1 VVDDQSA
8 ARFRLDERVHAE
20 RRQPE
25 VMPERLPVR
34 IAWIRIRNPRD
45 LVEPF
50 DRETQH
56 PDPPS
61 NAKSPGTP

>member
-1 VVDDQSA
+1 
-8 ARFRLDERVHAE
+8 
-20 RRQPE
+20 
-25 VMPERLPVR
+25 MPERLPVR
-34 IAWIRIRNPRD
+34 IARIRIRNPRD